1 MKTPVDASFI
11 KVSEMF
17 VSRLGTHHRSAE
29 YIPFI
34 QAVPVL
40 EDVALRHLAMALGGT
55 GHADRK
61 SGNPDA
67 KKARR
72 DEGSRFTANDGQHDF
87 WSVRF

>member
-1 MKTPVDASFI
+1 
-11 KVSEMF
+11 MF

-34 QAVPVL
+34 QEMPVL

-55 GHADRK
+55 GPAERNA
-61 SGNPDA
+61 GNPDS
-67 KKARR
+67 KKNRR
-72 DEGSRFTANDGQHDF
+72 EEGSRFMAGDGQHDF